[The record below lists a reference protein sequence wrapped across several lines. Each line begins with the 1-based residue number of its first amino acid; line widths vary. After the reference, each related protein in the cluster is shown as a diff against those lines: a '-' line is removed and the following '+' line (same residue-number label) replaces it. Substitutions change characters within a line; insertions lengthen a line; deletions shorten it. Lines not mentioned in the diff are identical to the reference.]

1 MFTFKPVGGWD
12 KNLEPVPAGGSFMPN
27 FSFCKMNEGA
37 DEATF
42 ATFRAE
48 YDAWLEEGDAA
59 DYGYYIMEPQ
69 FEQDDA
75 DFVWLDLFSDE
86 AAMTAGAESWA
97 GSELEAKWNAMGTCE
112 SFAFAATAIR
122 R

>member
-1 MFTFKPVGGWD
+1 
-12 KNLEPVPAGGSFMPN
+12 MPN

-42 ATFRAE
+42 ETFRAE
-48 YDAWLEEGDAA
+48 YDAWLEEADAS

-75 DFVWLDLFSDE
+75 DFVWLDLFSDD
-86 AAMTAGAESWA
+86 AAMAAGTDSWT

-112 SFAFAATAIR
+112 NFAFAATAIR

>member
-1 MFTFKPVGGWD
+1 MPGW
-12 KNLEPVPAGGSFMPN
+12 M
-27 FSFCKMNEGA
+27 
-37 DEATF
+37 
-42 ATFRAE
+42 RAPSS
-48 YDAWLEEGDAA
+48 

-86 AAMTAGAESWA
+86 AAMAAGAETWT
-97 GSELEAKWNAMGTCE
+97 GSELEAKWNVMGTCE
-112 SFAFAATAIR
+112 SYAFAATAIR